1 MLNNQDFAHNR
12 SKCLG
17 GSDIGAVLG
26 LSPYRSAMDVW
37 LEKTGQ
43 ITQHADSLPLRF
55 GQFAEAFVASEYAQ
69 LTQTTVKEPSHAFIH
84 NTHPFLQGH
93 VDRLVYPSSCND
105 LSTPI
110 KILECKTA
118 NPFRQQDWGEV
129 GTDEIPLTY
138 LVQCLWYLMLT
149 DLTQADLAVLFGN
162 HDFRIYTIHRD
173 APLETLILQQ
183 AIHFWE
189 EQVLTHTPPPIR
201 SELDAKKL
209 FQRGCGGQSVEA
221 SPELHDLMQAL
232 KQHQARITQEESH
245 ISHIKEQ
252 IMSTLGEAETLTY
265 QGHVIATWKSPK
277 PSYKLD
283 SKRLTQEHPEIA
295 EQYQVPIQNSRR
307 LIIKELA

>member
-43 ITQHADSLPLRF
+43 VTEHADSLPLRF
-55 GQFAEAFVASEYAQ
+55 GQFAEAFVANEYAQ
-69 LTQTTVKEPSHAFIH
+69 LTQTQVKEPSSPYIH
-84 NTHPFLQGH
+84 GQYSFLQGH
-93 VDRLVYPSSCND
+93 VDRLVYHAEPSN
-105 LSTPI
+105 TAAAI

-118 NPFRQQDWGEV
+118 NPFRQQDWGEI
-129 GTDEIPLTY
+129 GSDEVPMTY

-149 DLTQADLAVLFGN
+149 NLREADLAVLFGN
-162 HDFRIYTIHRD
+162 HDFRIYTIQRD
-173 APLETLILQQ
+173 ATLENLLLQQ
-183 AIHFWE
+183 AVNFWE
-189 EQVLTHTPPPIR
+189 QHVLTCTPPPIR